1 MEDKVIS
8 QAQYT
13 IVDLNDGIDG
23 VDGYTVILTNESHA
37 IQCDF
42 LGNPLPGEIGF
53 ASSKANSTIIVY
65 KGEQKLSAIGLTDAM
80 ALGKFKYS
88 LEPKTSSS
96 TCLGD
101 RATND
106 KFYLKELY
114 SDSGSLLINI
124 TLDNNQTVV
133 REFTWTKAKH
143 GEDAKYIKLRY
154 NNVFKYPNKTSTT
167 PTPTSIDISM
177 DIFNITNYSIAW
189 KYLNSSGSYV
199 DVVSGTGCV
208 ISSDKKTL
216 TINDKALFVNDICK
230 IKAICTDTTYNKQYV
245 DEAIIYKQYDGNDG
259 NDGNDGA
266 DAYSCVLTNESD
278 TILFDQNGTIKPG
291 QINSTTCKA
300 SSSIMVKK
308 GTQTLNPVSESA
320 TPGTGQ
326 YKFKFEPA
334 PINCTVAR
342 NGDSAFYITGL
353 TSGKD
358 NGKVSVS
365 IYLEGNTNKIV
376 KEYTWNK
383 VIDGVDARFVTVEG
397 EDKFSYDNSSDTT
410 PTPTSIVLTA
420 TAQNIPSPTYKWQ
433 YYNGTLVD
441 IVSGTGS
448 LIENNRLTIDDKKLF
463 PNGVKTAKIQ
473 CSVTYN
479 GITYSDT
486 KSIIKVYD
494 GDQGEVGPPGSDS
507 KTVIISGQNQIKY
520 DKNNTPIPSSI
531 TLTATPNNYKSPTYK
546 WYYVTSAGAN
556 LISGQTTNKLNVA
569 HNSAWFASDI
579 ALIRVECRENSG
591 SDLSS
596 FDFSITRS
604 YDGSDATSL
613 TLNITGGTRNV
624 CYNGKNNLL
633 TTVINPFTIELYED
647 TTNVSS
653 SSNVRS
659 ITWSCSGHYTIGS
672 ANVGAV
678 NFKPTPINTYDE
690 TKLDTSVSVTVNYK
704 GRVIKQIVPV
714 SVSKNST
721 ALDWVEEW
729 DGSKVEVGGTQIIS
743 PKIFAGKKDTQTNLL
758 TGIALGQDIVNKND
772 NIGMAI
778 YYNNKLLGRI
788 NADPS
793 VDNNNILVL
802 GALEGKQ
809 VTLNT
814 SGEVVIGGGLKVSVG
829 STTTTVSD
837 ISNTANKGVSDAA
850 NASALASNAQAN
862 ASKAQSTADG
872 AKSQAQ
878 DAINRHNDLASDSKL
893 TPVEKQQVFADFEEI
908 KKEKVSIDKQADIYG
923 VSKSNF
929 TNRYDELN
937 TYLYGG
943 SGILVTMNTTST
955 IVRTDF
961 TTKFNNYYTE
971 RQNVLDLIAS
981 KAKEYT
987 HTVVDN
993 LDIGTVNYIL
1003 NTDFESKQNTYSS
1016 DGNITVKDGVINVT
1030 DATVLKMDLSKSF
1043 GSLKTGNDIVLASIA
1058 TQSSSANIGLNKFIG
1073 GNIDVYSENHTY
1085 IKDSVSK
1092 LKLNMITVPVAV
1104 TLASTTASNPYIE
1117 DWALNRTKAY
1127 LENLSTAN
1135 LITKDTRL
1143 IFEPHPIVNGGNN
1156 SETEFNP
1163 ANKSEFFTKWKEL
1176 IKNCITSLNKYK
1188 FYGIYIGTNFEKFD
1202 STESDLVYWDTLC
1215 KDLKVLFNNH
1225 KLIYRTNWW
1234 TTASWSE
1241 ELKQQYQQ
1249 KLNNPLWS
1257 KVDIISIASYFE
1269 LNSKAIPTV
1278 DELYRDITKGTSIH
1292 NRNQNVFQE
1301 VKNFYDKWKKPV
1313 IFGELGCPSKEY
1325 GASSPWSNLTN
1336 NANNQVVQ
1344 ANLFEAYN
1352 KAFIYENGELDN
1364 SWFLGYSIFTLGT
1377 STTEYDV
1384 VNKQAQAIINKGID
1398 FIYNNNSLF
1407 IKCQINDKVSNKT
1420 IADITLPLSQMMN
1433 SVQSATNKLTF
1444 DSTSTSEIIFNL
1456 KPNAV
1461 FTMSKP
1467 ILSNGTKASSW
1478 SRSSEDI
1485 DKAIENA
1492 KNQAQDALNK
1502 HNDMA
1507 NDNKLTP
1514 VEKQTIKREMEVVNG
1529 EKQKIIDQANI
1540 LSITTQRDAYIT
1552 AYNNLNTYV
1561 SPLISNTTT
1570 TSDINGATH
1579 RAKFADYY
1587 NKRQDLLNAI
1597 STKLKAIGDNAQGS
1611 ADTANRLAQS
1621 AQNSANDAQSS
1632 ANVANN
1638 KHAELASDN
1647 KLTPSEKKSSKKEW
1661 DIIVSEKSK
1670 IEGEASRYGV
1680 SVSNYQTKYNT
1691 LSNYITPILTNLNT
1705 TSDIVGTT
1713 YRLTFK
1719 EYYDARQDVLNSI
1732 TTKAKQLADSAQ
1744 TSANAAQSAANNA
1757 QSTANTAQ
1765 SNANTA
1771 NTLLSDIANDN
1782 KLTSSEKK
1790 VTKLEWDVIVNEKD
1804 KIVADA
1810 TKYSQSTTDYVNKYN
1825 ALNTYITP
1833 ILSNINTTSDIVGT
1847 TFRTNF
1853 ANYYSSRQDLL
1864 NAISAKSKE
1873 LADNA
1878 QSSANT
1884 ANSIAQ
1890 SAQTAANNAQSSAN
1904 TANNKHAELSNDN
1917 KLTAIEKHSTKKE
1930 WDVIVSEKAKI
1941 ESEANKFGVSLTTYQ
1956 SKYNDLNTY
1965 VTPLLSNLDATSDIV
1980 GTTYRQKF
1988 KDYYDARQDVLNSIT
2003 SKAKQLADNAQSSA
2017 NNANNKA
2024 DQLNTWKK
2032 EAEQKITPEAITNT
2046 VKSAVDV
2053 DGQQLF
2059 AKMADVKITAE
2070 NMIATFSEVGGVNLL
2085 RNSEFK
2091 SHTNNVVDFWYPLR
2105 WDASAGGNHSISV
2118 RPIGN
2123 TWALNNRRTLHGA
2136 VNGLPTTAKGKNL
2149 TAGFDSEYFEVQP
2162 NQTYTL
2168 GCLIAAH
2175 RTKDVT
2181 IEMLCFDA
2189 SGNRI
2194 MGDNHACWIQDVFNY
2209 TGGND
2214 RKNWKRIVHRWTP
2227 QENAARCILRAFMG
2241 EYLGGED
2248 SALFWIAEPVVVK
2261 GVVDPIWTVSSDENY
2276 TGIVKSDKD
2285 GVEVEMKDGEG
2296 SQGKALLGYQ
2306 GLEIFDSGGHRKA
2319 WFGNNDSAQID
2330 KLKVNSISNRHML
2343 KWSEDR
2349 PFEFYVASSST
2360 GDGSG
2365 RDPSNK
2371 SNSISNVLNW
2381 IWNNYGVYSWR
2392 KDLNIFCDPGTYNE
2406 NIVITGWLGSGVIR
2420 IYFHPDSTWY
2430 GQHTIEDNTMAVYL
2444 LCRGTNDSMQ
2454 WNNHG
2459 QMFRFRSS
2467 ENNGYMFRIR
2477 NSVVWLVG
2485 GRFCKE
2491 GWSGGFNEWYGYDF
2505 VFMLAYCGA
2514 KVYLSNND
2522 IVGFYKY
2529 LEVNDC
2535 SFVVTYQNRGHCYKF
2550 ASVNYGGLLN
2560 GMGRIPMHSGGA
2572 ESYNG
2577 GKWWD
2582 LGDVGGHNSMW
2593 QPKDTAPPPPP
2604 APTYQWMEGS
2614 FGTSGLRTAP
2624 EGSGSGTTARN
2635 GEWGQGKWGSYK
2647 PHRGYADLGGGPS
2660 NWCGGGDNY
2669 RNVSAWITLT
2679 RLGTSHGIAGATPRP
2694 RFKEPNGN
2702 FWDSGVGFARGD
2714 TKTIQLPSSIANA
2727 IANGSMQTLE
2737 MWAGTSTNDYSFY
2750 NNTSI
2755 KIKCEKKV

>member
-1 MEDKVIS
+1 MEDTIIS
-8 QAQYT
+8 QAQFT
-13 IVDLNDGIDG
+13 IVDLNDGVDG

-65 KGEQKLSAIGLTDAM
+65 KGEQRLSAIGLSDAM
-80 ALGKFKYS
+80 TLGKFKYS

-177 DIFNITNYSIAW
+177 DIFNISNYSIAW

-259 NDGNDGA
+259 NDGSNGA

-334 PINCTVAR
+334 PINCSVAR

-358 NGKVSVS
+358 NGKVSIS

-433 YYNGTLVD
+433 YFNGTLID
-441 IVSGTGS
+441 IVSGAGS
-448 LIENNRLTIDDKKLF
+448 LIENNKLTIDDKKLF

-494 GDQGEVGPPGSDS
+494 GDQGQVGPPGSDS

-546 WYYVTSAGAN
+546 WYYVTSSGAT
-556 LISGQTTNKLNVA
+556 LISGQTTNKLSVA

-579 ALIRVECRENSG
+579 ALIRVECRESSG

-729 DGSKVEVGGTQIIS
+729 DGSKVEVGGVQIIS

-758 TGIALGQDIVNKND
+758 TGIALGQDIINKND

-809 VTLNT
+809 FTLNT

-850 NASALASNAQAN
+850 S
-862 ASKAQSTADG
+862 
-872 AKSQAQ
+872 
-878 DAINRHNDLASDSKL
+878 
-893 TPVEKQQVFADFEEI
+893 
-908 KKEKVSIDKQADIYG
+908 
-923 VSKSNF
+923 
-929 TNRYDELN
+929 
-937 TYLYGG
+937 
-943 SGILVTMNTTST
+943 
-955 IVRTDF
+955 
-961 TTKFNNYYTE
+961 
-971 RQNVLDLIAS
+971 
-981 KAKEYT
+981 AKE
-987 HTVVDN
+987 
-993 LDIGTVNYIL
+993 
-1003 NTDFESKQNTYSS
+1003 
-1016 DGNITVKDGVINVT
+1016 
-1030 DATVLKMDLSKSF
+1030 
-1043 GSLKTGNDIVLASIA
+1043 
-1058 TQSSSANIGLNKFIG
+1058 
-1073 GNIDVYSENHTY
+1073 
-1085 IKDSVSK
+1085 
-1092 LKLNMITVPVAV
+1092 
-1104 TLASTTASNPYIE
+1104 
-1117 DWALNRTKAY
+1117 
-1127 LENLSTAN
+1127 
-1135 LITKDTRL
+1135 
-1143 IFEPHPIVNGGNN
+1143 
-1156 SETEFNP
+1156 
-1163 ANKSEFFTKWKEL
+1163 
-1176 IKNCITSLNKYK
+1176 
-1188 FYGIYIGTNFEKFD
+1188 
-1202 STESDLVYWDTLC
+1202 
-1215 KDLKVLFNNH
+1215 
-1225 KLIYRTNWW
+1225 
-1234 TTASWSE
+1234 
-1241 ELKQQYQQ
+1241 
-1249 KLNNPLWS
+1249 
-1257 KVDIISIASYFE
+1257 
-1269 LNSKAIPTV
+1269 
-1278 DELYRDITKGTSIH
+1278 
-1292 NRNQNVFQE
+1292 
-1301 VKNFYDKWKKPV
+1301 
-1313 IFGELGCPSKEY
+1313 
-1325 GASSPWSNLTN
+1325 
-1336 NANNQVVQ
+1336 
-1344 ANLFEAYN
+1344 
-1352 KAFIYENGELDN
+1352 
-1364 SWFLGYSIFTLGT
+1364 
-1377 STTEYDV
+1377 
-1384 VNKQAQAIINKGID
+1384 
-1398 FIYNNNSLF
+1398 
-1407 IKCQINDKVSNKT
+1407 
-1420 IADITLPLSQMMN
+1420 
-1433 SVQSATNKLTF
+1433 
-1444 DSTSTSEIIFNL
+1444 
-1456 KPNAV
+1456 
-1461 FTMSKP
+1461 
-1467 ILSNGTKASSW
+1467 
-1478 SRSSEDI
+1478 
-1485 DKAIENA
+1485 
-1492 KNQAQDALNK
+1492 
-1502 HNDMA
+1502 
-1507 NDNKLTP
+1507 
-1514 VEKQTIKREMEVVNG
+1514 
-1529 EKQKIIDQANI
+1529 
-1540 LSITTQRDAYIT
+1540 
-1552 AYNNLNTYV
+1552 
-1561 SPLISNTTT
+1561 
-1570 TSDINGATH
+1570 
-1579 RAKFADYY
+1579 
-1587 NKRQDLLNAI
+1587 
-1597 STKLKAIGDNAQGS
+1597 S

-1621 AQNSANDAQSS
+1621 AQSSANSAQSS

-1680 SVSNYQTKYNT
+1680 SVSNYQAKYNT
-1691 LSNYITPILTNLNT
+1691 LNTYITPILTDLNT

-1744 TSANAAQSAANNA
+1744 SSANSAQSAANSA
-1757 QSTANTAQ
+1757 QATANSAQ

-1804 KIVADA
+1804 KIIADA

-1825 ALNTYITP
+1825 TLNTYVTP

-1884 ANSIAQ
+1884 ANSLAQ

-1930 WDVIVSEKAKI
+1930 WDVIVSEKPKI
-1941 ESEANKFGVSLTTYQ
+1941 ESEATKFGVSLTTYQ
-1956 SKYNDLNTY
+1956 TKYNDLNTY
-1965 VTPLLSNLDATSDIV
+1965 ITPLLSNMSATSDIV

-2032 EAEQKITPEAITNT
+2032 DAEQKITPEAITNT

-2091 SHTNNVVDFWYPLR
+2091 SHTNGEVDFWYPLR
-2105 WDASAGGNHSISV
+2105 WDMSAGGNHSINV
-2118 RPIGN
+2118 RPLGN
-2123 TWALNNRRTLHGA
+2123 QWALNNRRTLHGA
-2136 VNGLPTTAKGKNL
+2136 INGLPTTAKGKNL

-2189 SGNRI
+2189 NGNRI
-2194 MGDNHACWIQDVFNY
+2194 MGDNHACWIQNVFNY

-2227 QENAARCILRAFMG
+2227 QENAAKCILRAFMG

-2330 KLKVNSISNRHML
+2330 KLRVNEITNRHVI
-2343 KWSEDR
+2343 KWSENR
-2349 PFEFYVASSST
+2349 PFQVYIAPNAT
-2360 GDGSG
+2360 GDGTG
-2365 RDPSNK
+2365 RDPNNK
-2371 SNSISNVLNW
+2371 SNSINHTLNW
-2381 IWNNYGVYSWR
+2381 IWNTYGNYTYR
-2392 KDLNIFCDPGTYNE
+2392 KDLFIYCDPGTYYE
-2406 NIVITGWLGSGVIR
+2406 DIVVSGWLGSGVM
-2420 IYFHPDSTWY
+2420 YFQFHPDSTWY
-2430 GQHTIEDNTMAVYL
+2430 GQHTIEENTMPIYFQ
-2444 LCRGTNDSMQ
+2444 CRGGNDNMQ

-2459 QMFRFRSS
+2459 QMFRMRSS
-2467 ENNGYMFRIR
+2467 NGNSNMFKVR
-2477 NSVVWLVG
+2477 NSVMWLVG

-2491 GWSGGFNEWYGYDF
+2491 GWSGGFNEWYGYEHNF
-2505 VFMLAYCGA
+2505 LLAYCGA
-2514 KVYLSNND
+2514 RVYVANND
-2522 IVGFYKY
+2522 IVGFYKF
-2529 LEVNDC
+2529 LEINDC
-2535 SFVVTYQNRGHCYKF
+2535 SFAATYQNRGHCYKF
-2550 ASVNYGGLLN
+2550 ASMNYGGLLN
-2560 GMGRIPMHSGGA
+2560 GRGRIPMHSIGTEVYNAGA
-2572 ESYNG
+2572 
-2577 GKWWD
+2577 WWD

-2604 APTYQWMEGS
+2604 APTYQWMEGT
-2614 FGTSGLRTAP
+2614 FGTSNLRTAP
-2624 EGSGSGTTARN
+2624 EGSGSGTTARS
-2635 GEWGQGKWGSYK
+2635 GEWGQGKWGTYK
-2647 PHRGYADLGGGPS
+2647 PHRGYADLGDGPV

-2669 RNVSAWITLT
+2669 RNVTAWITLT

-2727 IANGSMQTLE
+2727 IANGSMRTLE

>member
-1 MEDKVIS
+1 MEDTIIS
-8 QAQYT
+8 QAQFT
-13 IVDLNDGIDG
+13 IVDLNDGVDG

-65 KGEQKLSAIGLTDAM
+65 KGEQRLSAIGLSDAM
-80 ALGKFKYS
+80 TLGKFKYS

-177 DIFNITNYSIAW
+177 DIFNIANYSIAW

-259 NDGNDGA
+259 NDGSNGA

-334 PINCTVAR
+334 PINCSVAR

-358 NGKVSVS
+358 NGKVSIS

-433 YYNGTLVD
+433 YFNGTLID
-441 IVSGTGS
+441 IVSGAGS
-448 LIENNRLTIDDKKLF
+448 LIENNKLTIDDKKLF

-494 GDQGEVGPPGSDS
+494 GDQGQVGPPGSDS

-546 WYYVTSAGAN
+546 WYYVTSSGAT
-556 LISGQTTNKLNVA
+556 LISGQTTNKLSVA

-579 ALIRVECRENSG
+579 ALIRVECRESSG

-729 DGSKVEVGGTQIIS
+729 DGSKVEVGGVQIIS

-758 TGIALGQDIVNKND
+758 TGIALGQDIINKND

-850 NASALASNAQAN
+850 NA
-862 ASKAQSTADG
+862 
-872 AKSQAQ
+872 
-878 DAINRHNDLASDSKL
+878 
-893 TPVEKQQVFADFEEI
+893 
-908 KKEKVSIDKQADIYG
+908 KE
-923 VSKSNF
+923 
-929 TNRYDELN
+929 
-937 TYLYGG
+937 
-943 SGILVTMNTTST
+943 
-955 IVRTDF
+955 
-961 TTKFNNYYTE
+961 
-971 RQNVLDLIAS
+971 
-981 KAKEYT
+981 
-987 HTVVDN
+987 
-993 LDIGTVNYIL
+993 
-1003 NTDFESKQNTYSS
+1003 
-1016 DGNITVKDGVINVT
+1016 
-1030 DATVLKMDLSKSF
+1030 
-1043 GSLKTGNDIVLASIA
+1043 
-1058 TQSSSANIGLNKFIG
+1058 
-1073 GNIDVYSENHTY
+1073 
-1085 IKDSVSK
+1085 
-1092 LKLNMITVPVAV
+1092 
-1104 TLASTTASNPYIE
+1104 
-1117 DWALNRTKAY
+1117 
-1127 LENLSTAN
+1127 
-1135 LITKDTRL
+1135 
-1143 IFEPHPIVNGGNN
+1143 
-1156 SETEFNP
+1156 
-1163 ANKSEFFTKWKEL
+1163 
-1176 IKNCITSLNKYK
+1176 
-1188 FYGIYIGTNFEKFD
+1188 
-1202 STESDLVYWDTLC
+1202 
-1215 KDLKVLFNNH
+1215 
-1225 KLIYRTNWW
+1225 
-1234 TTASWSE
+1234 
-1241 ELKQQYQQ
+1241 
-1249 KLNNPLWS
+1249 
-1257 KVDIISIASYFE
+1257 
-1269 LNSKAIPTV
+1269 
-1278 DELYRDITKGTSIH
+1278 
-1292 NRNQNVFQE
+1292 
-1301 VKNFYDKWKKPV
+1301 
-1313 IFGELGCPSKEY
+1313 
-1325 GASSPWSNLTN
+1325 
-1336 NANNQVVQ
+1336 
-1344 ANLFEAYN
+1344 
-1352 KAFIYENGELDN
+1352 
-1364 SWFLGYSIFTLGT
+1364 
-1377 STTEYDV
+1377 
-1384 VNKQAQAIINKGID
+1384 
-1398 FIYNNNSLF
+1398 
-1407 IKCQINDKVSNKT
+1407 
-1420 IADITLPLSQMMN
+1420 
-1433 SVQSATNKLTF
+1433 
-1444 DSTSTSEIIFNL
+1444 
-1456 KPNAV
+1456 
-1461 FTMSKP
+1461 
-1467 ILSNGTKASSW
+1467 
-1478 SRSSEDI
+1478 
-1485 DKAIENA
+1485 
-1492 KNQAQDALNK
+1492 
-1502 HNDMA
+1502 
-1507 NDNKLTP
+1507 
-1514 VEKQTIKREMEVVNG
+1514 
-1529 EKQKIIDQANI
+1529 
-1540 LSITTQRDAYIT
+1540 
-1552 AYNNLNTYV
+1552 
-1561 SPLISNTTT
+1561 
-1570 TSDINGATH
+1570 
-1579 RAKFADYY
+1579 
-1587 NKRQDLLNAI
+1587 
-1597 STKLKAIGDNAQGS
+1597 S

-1621 AQNSANDAQSS
+1621 AQSSANSAQSS

-1691 LSNYITPILTNLNT
+1691 LNTYITPILTDLNT

-1744 TSANAAQSAANNA
+1744 SSANSAQSAANSA
-1757 QSTANTAQ
+1757 QATANSAQ

-1804 KIVADA
+1804 KIIADA

-1825 ALNTYITP
+1825 TLNTYVTP

-1884 ANSIAQ
+1884 ANSLAQ

-1930 WDVIVSEKAKI
+1930 WDVIVSEKPKI
-1941 ESEANKFGVSLTTYQ
+1941 ESEATKFGVSLTTYQ
-1956 SKYNDLNTY
+1956 TKYNDLNTY
-1965 VTPLLSNLDATSDIV
+1965 ITPLLSNMSATSDIV

-2032 EAEQKITPEAITNT
+2032 DAEQKITPEAITNT

-2091 SHTNNVVDFWYPLR
+2091 SHTNGEVDFWYPLR
-2105 WDASAGGNHSISV
+2105 WDMSAGGSHSINV
-2118 RPIGN
+2118 RPLGN
-2123 TWALNNRRTLHGA
+2123 QWALNNRRTLHGA
-2136 VNGLPTTAKGKNL
+2136 VNGLPATAKGKNL

-2189 SGNRI
+2189 NGNRI
-2194 MGDNHACWIQDVFNY
+2194 MGDNHGCWIQNVFNY

-2227 QENAARCILRAFMG
+2227 QENAAKCILRAFMG

-2296 SQGKALLGYQ
+2296 SQGRTLLGYQ
-2306 GLEIFDSGGHRKA
+2306 GLEVFDGRGHRKA
-2319 WFGNNDSAQID
+2319 WFGNNDSAYIQN
-2330 KLKVNSISNRHML
+2330 LKVDSRIENDYLVTWNGG
-2343 KWSEDR
+2343 R
-2349 PFEFYVASSST
+2349 PTNLHVAPNST
-2360 GDGSG
+2360 GDGTG
-2365 RDPSNK
+2365 RDPNNK
-2371 SNSISNVLNW
+2371 ANSITGALTW
-2381 IWNNYGVYSWR
+2381 IKQKFGSYSMRQDLFVYVDGGVYSEEVYIGGWIGTGTVQI
-2392 KDLNIFCDPGTYNE
+2392 IFSHLSELYGTIVVEE
-2406 NIVITGWLGSGVIR
+2406 NTCPVVLKGGKTGWDANNGCI
-2420 IYFHPDSTWY
+2420 IYAPDTAITVRNSFCK
-2430 GQHTIEDNTMAVYL
+2430 IE
-2444 LCRGTNDSMQ
+2444 S
-2454 WNNHG
+2454 
-2459 QMFRFRSS
+2459 FRSS
-2467 ENNGYMFRIR
+2467 PNHYP
-2477 NSVVWLVG
+2477 
-2485 GRFCKE
+2485 
-2491 GWSGGFNEWYGYDF
+2491 
-2505 VFMLAYCGA
+2505 
-2514 KVYLSNND
+2514 
-2522 IVGFYKY
+2522 
-2529 LEVNDC
+2529 
-2535 SFVVTYQNRGHCYKF
+2535 
-2550 ASVNYGGLLN
+2550 NYGGTFLRLQLGARVTVN
-2560 GMGRIPMHSGGA
+2560 NCDIVKYWHFVHSADDASIHFGD
-2572 ESYNG
+2572 NR
-2577 GKWWD
+2577 
-2582 LGDVGGHNSMW
+2582 GDVAYISQNPSWFKLYQLGTYRPLTDKGGIAGDWNAVVTWKDGSHFNSVW
-2593 QPKDTAPPPPP
+2593 RPKDTTPPPPP
-2604 APTYQWMEGS
+2604 TPTYQWLERT
-2614 FGTSGLRTAP
+2614 FGLYSLRTVP

-2635 GEWGQGKWGSYK
+2635 GEWGQGKWGTYK
-2647 PHRGYADLGGGPS
+2647 PHRGYADIGNDPS

-2669 RNVSAWITLT
+2669 RNVNAWITLT
-2679 RLGTSHGIAGATPRP
+2679 RLGTSHGVSGATPRP

-2702 FWDSGVGFARGD
+2702 FWDCGVGFARGD

-2727 IANGSMQTLE
+2727 IANGSMRTLE

>member
-13 IVDLNDGIDG
+13 IVDLNDGVDG

-65 KGEQKLSAIGLTDAM
+65 KGEQKLSAIGLSDAM

-216 TINDKALFVNDICK
+216 TINDRALFVNDICK

-259 NDGNDGA
+259 NNGNDGA

-441 IVSGTGS
+441 IVSGAGS

-546 WYYVTSAGAN
+546 WYYVTSSGAN
-556 LISGQTTNKLNVA
+556 LISGQTTNKLSVA

-579 ALIRVECRENSG
+579 ALIRVECRESNG

-647 TTNVSS
+647 TTNVST

-690 TKLDTSVSVTVNYK
+690 TKLDTSVSVTVNYN

-729 DGSKVEVGGTQIIS
+729 DGSKVEVGGVQIIS
-743 PKIFAGKKDTQTNLL
+743 PKIFAGKKDTQTGLL
-758 TGIALGQDIVNKND
+758 TGIALGQDIVNKNN

-809 VTLNT
+809 FTLNT

-850 NASALASNAQAN
+850 NASALASNAQTN

-908 KKEKVSIDKQADIYG
+908 KKEKVSIDKQADVYG
-923 VSKSNF
+923 VSKANF
-929 TNRYDELN
+929 TNRYNELN
-937 TYLYGG
+937 TYLYGS
-943 SGILVTMNTTST
+943 SGLLTSMNTTSN

-971 RQNVLDLIAS
+971 RQNVLDLVAS
-981 KAKEYT
+981 KTKEYAT
-987 HTVVDN
+987 TIVDN
-993 LDIGTVNYIL
+993 ISIGTRNLLL
-1003 NTDFESKQNTYSS
+1003 NTSKDFKTVTFSGWDNYLQNLNFSDYGLKPGEKLTARIYFKPASYEVRVHLDFRNEAESSYYQYMGNVIKPNEEGYS
-1016 DGNITVKDGVINVT
+1016 
-1030 DATVLKMDLSKSF
+1030 VL
-1043 GSLKTGNDIVLASIA
+1043 TTEI
-1058 TQSSSANIGLNKFIG
+1058 
-1073 GNIDVYSENHTY
+1073 
-1085 IKDSVSK
+1085 
-1092 LKLNMITVPVAV
+1092 P
-1104 TLASTTASNPYIE
+1104 TTAPNGEP
-1117 DWALNRTKAY
+1117 
-1127 LENLSTAN
+1127 
-1135 LITKDTRL
+1135 ITK
-1143 IFEPHPIVNGGNN
+1143 V
-1156 SETEFNP
+1156 
-1163 ANKSEFFTKWKEL
+1163 
-1176 IKNCITSLNKYK
+1176 K
-1188 FYGIYIGTNFEKFD
+1188 FSIRHSTGT
-1202 STESDLVYWDTLC
+1202 T
-1215 KDLKVLFNNH
+1215 
-1225 KLIYRTNWW
+1225 
-1234 TTASWSE
+1234 
-1241 ELKQQYQQ
+1241 
-1249 KLNNPLWS
+1249 
-1257 KVDIISIASYFE
+1257 
-1269 LNSKAIPTV
+1269 
-1278 DELYRDITKGTSIH
+1278 
-1292 NRNQNVFQE
+1292 
-1301 VKNFYDKWKKPV
+1301 
-1313 IFGELGCPSKEY
+1313 PS
-1325 GASSPWSNLTN
+1325 N
-1336 NANNQVVQ
+1336 VVQ
-1344 ANLFEAYN
+1344 YKEA
-1352 KAFIYENGELDN
+1352 
-1364 SWFLGYSIFTLGT
+1364 
-1377 STTEYDV
+1377 
-1384 VNKQAQAIINKGID
+1384 
-1398 FIYNNNSLF
+1398 
-1407 IKCQINDKVSNKT
+1407 
-1420 IADITLPLSQMMN
+1420 
-1433 SVQSATNKLTF
+1433 KL
-1444 DSTSTSEIIFNL
+1444 E
-1456 KPNAV
+1456 K
-1461 FTMSKP
+1461 
-1467 ILSNGTKASSW
+1467 GTKATDYTQAP
-1478 SRSSEDI
+1478 EDI
-1485 DKAIENA
+1485 DNNIREANQKGQEAI
-1492 KNQAQDALNK
+1492 NK

-1514 VEKQTIKREMEVVNG
+1514 VEKQTIKREMEVING

-1561 SPLISNTTT
+1561 SSLISNTTT
-1570 TSDINGATH
+1570 TSDINGTTH

-1611 ADTANRLAQS
+1611 ADTANRLAQT

-1632 ANVANN
+1632 ANIANN

-1691 LSNYITPILTNLNT
+1691 LNNYITPILTDLNT

-1965 VTPLLSNLDATSDIV
+1965 ITPLLSNLSATSDIV

-2085 RNSEFK
+2085 RNTEFK
-2091 SHTNNVVDFWYPLR
+2091 SHTNGVVDFWYPLR
-2105 WDASAGGNHSISV
+2105 WDASAGGNHSINV
-2118 RPIGN
+2118 RPLGN
-2123 TWALNNRRTLHGA
+2123 QWALNNRRTLHGA
-2136 VNGLPTTAKGKNL
+2136 VNGLPTTAIGKNL

-2189 SGNRI
+2189 NGNRL
-2194 MGDNHACWIQDVFNY
+2194 MGDNHACWIQDIFNY
-2209 TGGND
+2209 NGGND

-2227 QENAARCILRAFMG
+2227 QENAAKCILRAFMG

-2371 SNSISNVLNW
+2371 SNSINNVLNW

-2522 IVGFYKY
+2522 VVGFYKY

-2669 RNVSAWITLT
+2669 RNVNAWITLT

-2702 FWDSGVGFARGD
+2702 FWDCGVGFARGE

-2750 NNTSI
+2750 NNTSVR
-2755 KIKCEKKV
+2755 IKCEKKV